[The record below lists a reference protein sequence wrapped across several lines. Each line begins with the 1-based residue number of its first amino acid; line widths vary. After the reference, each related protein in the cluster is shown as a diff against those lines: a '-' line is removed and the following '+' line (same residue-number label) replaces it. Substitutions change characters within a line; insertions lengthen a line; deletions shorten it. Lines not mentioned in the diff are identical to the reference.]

1 MRFYLRPSISNLLI
15 VHQISFGLLK
25 FFNQLFKAE
34 QNRLSQS
41 NCQEHEKDCVNDQAT
56 DIKCFVFD
64 FDKHD
69 KLIIVHRHAESTVDP
84 TYHSG
89 LSRLSLHPSQLDKV
103 EDILCEEDTD

>member
-1 MRFYLRPSISNLLI
+1 MRFYIRPSISNLLI

-56 DIKCFVFD
+56 DIECFLFD
-64 FDKHD
+64 FDKRD
-69 KLIIVHRHAESTVDP
+69 KLIIVHRHAESTVYP
-84 TYHSG
+84 SHHSG
-89 LSRLSLHPSQLDKV
+89 LSRLSTHPSQLNNV
-103 EDILCEEDTD
+103 EDILSDEDTD